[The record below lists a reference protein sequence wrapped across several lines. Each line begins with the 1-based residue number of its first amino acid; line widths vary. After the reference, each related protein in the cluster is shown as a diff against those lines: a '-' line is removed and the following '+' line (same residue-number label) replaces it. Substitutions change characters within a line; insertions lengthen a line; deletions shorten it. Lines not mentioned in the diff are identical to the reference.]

1 MAAAAAA
8 AVKRLAHRNEVA
20 NEILT
25 TERDYVA
32 YLNATIQVYA
42 KPLSLAAE
50 NRATLI
56 LTQPEID
63 SLFLNIE
70 QLYITNVAL
79 LKLLE
84 ARLANGW
91 TDDKKLGDIFMQV
104 VRQHRMN
111 ECSANEATL
120 SHTHSHLMLIRFDSI
135 GP

>member
-1 MAAAAAA
+1 M
-8 AVKRLAHRNEVA
+8 
-20 NEILT
+20 EILT

-111 ECSANEATL
+111 ECSANMATL
-120 SHTHSHLMLIRFDSI
+120 SHSLTLRFDSI
-135 GP
+135 RLDHE